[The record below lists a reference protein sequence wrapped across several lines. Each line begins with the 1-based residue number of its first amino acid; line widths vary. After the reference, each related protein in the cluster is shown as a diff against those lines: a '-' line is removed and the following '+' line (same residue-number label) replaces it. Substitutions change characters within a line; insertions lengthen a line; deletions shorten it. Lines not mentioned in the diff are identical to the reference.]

1 MVFSSVEYLAVF
13 LPLVV
18 VVSWLTP
25 PHPRRWVLLVASLVF
40 YGWWDWRLLLLLGLT
55 TVSTWV
61 GAGMIARLPSITA
74 RRVVLVYSL
83 LLSGGVLLAFKYY
96 AWFVGSLRQP
106 DSLDLTVSLGVDTF
120 DLLVPVGLSFYTF
133 QSISYLVDVYRGEQR
148 PASSLLDYAV
158 YVAFFPHLLAGPILR
173 ARRLLPKVRHLPS
186 RPDPV
191 QTAEALELLLL
202 GLFKKVAVAGPLIRA
217 GGDAILRA
225 DAAGGPGTA
234 VTATALALG
243 ILGGFFDISGYI
255 DMARGSAK
263 LLGIDMQHNMAEP
276 LTRSRNL
283 TDFFRR
289 WQITIM
295 TWFRDYVFRPLR
307 GDGHAKPIRESAAL
321 FGTFFVVALWHGI
334 SATWLV
340 YGVLT
345 GSLMVAERTLRT
357 RRVDRQRSAR
367 LAMRA
372 ARRSGQAVEAPPRS
386 GLRAVPAWV
395 RTVLGLAYVYVV
407 LGLTLVWVAVPDVAS
422 GLQVYEW
429 LFRLQGGVD
438 LEALAVL
445 GCGAVVLVLTDRRHR
460 VLILREGTWDPPTTR
475 RAVGFGLMV
484 CAVLVFGGSA
494 SQSFIYFQF

>member
-1 MVFSSVEYLAVF
+1 MVFSSIEYLAVF
-13 LPLVV
+13 LPIVV

-25 PHPRRWVLLVASLVF
+25 PKPRRWVLLVASCAF

-55 TVSTWV
+55 TTSTWI
-61 GAGMIARLPSITA
+61 GAGMIARLPSATA

-96 AWFVGSLRQP
+96 AWFVGSIREP

-133 QSISYLVDVYRGEQR
+133 QSISYLVDVYRREQR
-148 PASSLLDYAV
+148 PTSSLLDYAV

-173 ARRLLPKVRHLPS
+173 ARRLLPKVQHLPE

-191 QTAEALELLLL
+191 QTAEGFELLLL
-202 GLFKKVAVAGPLIRA
+202 GLFKKVAVADPLIRA
-217 GGDAILRA
+217 GIDAIVRA
-225 DAAGGPGTA
+225 DAAGEPGTV

-307 GDGHAKPIRESAAL
+307 GERPSSARESAAL

-334 SATWLV
+334 SASWLV

-345 GSLMVAERTLRT
+345 GGLMVAERSLRT
-357 RRVDRQRSAR
+357 RRVERQRA
-367 LAMRA
+367 ARA
-372 ARRSGQAVEAPPRS
+372 ARRDARRAGGPVTTAVERRGLQAAPPW
-386 GLRAVPAWV
+386 LRAAAG
-395 RTVLGLAYVYVV
+395 RTYVYVA
-407 LGLTLVWVAVPDVAS
+407 LGLTLVWVAVPDLSS
-422 GLQVYEW
+422 GLAIYGW
-429 LFRLQGGVD
+429 LFSFGGGID
-438 LEALAVL
+438 AEALALL
-445 GCGAVVLVLTDRRHR
+445 GYGAVVLALTDRRQR
-460 VLILREGTWDPPTTR
+460 VLIEREGTWDQPTLLR
-475 RAVGFGLMV
+475 SIGFGLMV
-484 CAVLVFGGSA
+484 AGVLVFAGSA
-494 SQSFIYFQF
+494 SEPFIYFQF